1 MERMVLIK
9 KKKRPRPRIT
19 AQKVA
24 FGIAFVLFTVYALTM
39 LIPFFILVAYSFE
52 DKIIYEINLGQ
63 PFKFPAKL
71 VFDNYVYAFQEL
83 TFRDTNF
90 FGMVFNSLWYTVIA
104 TIGPLFMNTCVG
116 YAVSKYKFKAR
127 GIYYG
132 VLIFCMTVPIIGTTG
147 ATLKLYS
154 DLALYNTGPLL
165 HIVTHLGA
173 GGMGF
178 LVMYAFYK
186 NISWEYAEA
195 ALIDGANHF
204 TVFFRIMIPMAI
216 PAMGALALLNGIA
229 RVELLYGRFDV
240 QSRLAYAGERF
251 VRTVAHVA
259 ASGQHACLLR
269 GARNCA
275 YSHIGV
281 VLYLFR

>member
-104 TIGPLFMNTCVG
+104 TIG
-116 YAVSKYKFKAR
+116 R
-127 GIYYG
+127 
-132 VLIFCMTVPIIGTTG
+132 
-147 ATLKLYS
+147 
-154 DLALYNTGPLL
+154 
-165 HIVTHLGA
+165 
-173 GGMGF
+173 
-178 LVMYAFYK
+178 
-186 NISWEYAEA
+186 
-195 ALIDGANHF
+195 
-204 TVFFRIMIPMAI
+204 
-216 PAMGALALLNGIA
+216 
-229 RVELLYGRFDV
+229 
-240 QSRLAYAGERF
+240 
-251 VRTVAHVA
+251 
-259 ASGQHACLLR
+259 CL
-269 GARNCA
+269 
-275 YSHIGV
+275 
-281 VLYLFR
+281 